1 MINIPLFPLKLVLLP
16 YEKLPLHIFEPRY
29 KKMISNSLDHG
40 DPFGIVL
47 RNQNEIH
54 SIGCSVEITKVF
66 KKYPNGE
73 YDLMV
78 QGKDLF
84 NILKTDRKMDT
95 IFGEIDYIESP
106 MPIKDKELIKLQ
118 ESYLKVLIRFGKEI
132 NIERHLD
139 FNISYQF
146 IKKIQLPLRLKKK
159 ILEIPSENER
169 VAFIQNIFNNI
180 LSDSSEN
187 NNTINN
193 FIPEA

>member
-1 MINIPLFPLKLVLLP
+1 MIRIPLFPLKLVLLP

-29 KKMISNSLDHG
+29 KKMVSDCLEHG
-40 DPFGIVL
+40 EPFGIVL

-54 SIGCSVEITKVF
+54 SVGCSVEITKIF

-84 NILKTDRKMDT
+84 KILKTDKKRDT
-95 IFGEIDYIESP
+95 IIGNINYIRA
-106 MPIKDKELIKLQ
+106 PIPLKNGDLVKLQ
-118 ESYLKVLIRFGKEI
+118 ESYLKVLIRFGKDI
-132 NIERHLD
+132 NIEKHLD

-159 ILEIPSENER
+159 ILEISEENER
-169 VAFIQNIFNNI
+169 INLIQNIFNNI
-180 LSDSSEN
+180 LSESSHN
-187 NNTINN
+187 NNIINN
-193 FIPEA
+193 SIPEA